1 MTDATFLFRQVA
13 VQLEQE
19 SGGEFVIWGGAK
31 TLDPMM
37 WEGFVMS
44 DTFRQDTALA
54 NAFVKACLQAYED
67 FYAGDPTELAEA
79 YLAEE
84 RPEIAG
90 LDPAETLVV
99 GVPLGIAAGA
109 NVTLERA
116 IEPNVNALFVAPVS
130 ALTPLFVYW
139 FGLGL
144 APRIATVFVFCAP
157 VIMLTCYRGARETPR
172 TMAEVARVY
181 GADGWQVFRSVV
193 VPHSVP
199 YIATAVRLGLGR
211 AIKGT
216 VLAELVISATGLGA
230 LLDDFSHVFDTAS
243 IIATLIFLLL
253 LGVLIQV
260 VAARIEVA
268 VAPWRGSRAVR
279 SARRLDPEGHA
290 AGARPHPGQPADVD
304 GRVRHPRPRRG
315 DPAGRYGRRD
325 DRQPGPGQGRRRGPI
340 RPR

>member
-1 MTDATFLFRQVA
+1 MPTRSTLRSFGIRLGPPLLVLAALLAGWHLLSLTVPPYQLPGPSRVADRLFALTFT
-13 VQLEQE
+13 E
-19 SGGEFVIWGGAK
+19 GEIWGALWISLGA
-31 TLDPMM
+31 L
-37 WEGFVMS
+37 G
-44 DTFRQDTALA
+44 
-54 NAFVKACLQAYED
+54 
-67 FYAGDPTELAEA
+67 AG
-79 YLAEE
+79 
-84 RPEIAG
+84 AG
-90 LDPAETLVV
+90 LALVV

-116 IEPNVNALFVAPVS
+116 IEPYVNALFVAPVS

-216 VLAELVISATGLGA
+216 VLAELVIAATGLGA

-268 VAPWRGSRAVR
+268 VAPWRGSRV
-279 SARRLDPEGHA
+279 
-290 AGARPHPGQPADVD
+290 
-304 GRVRHPRPRRG
+304 
-315 DPAGRYGRRD
+315 
-325 DRQPGPGQGRRRGPI
+325 
-340 RPR
+340 